1 MKATISLNASG
12 IIYWMV
18 FIHNKNYTTLDYSK
32 AYGGQYL
39 SFYTGWTSSGKKVVS
54 TATLSLELD
63 IVEYLDVEE
72 NNCPPLPDTNKDFD
86 LDRCLAQY
94 YADKLGCLCPWESSS
109 VIAQF
114 PTCDTASQYRGK

>member
-1 MKATISLNASG
+1 
-12 IIYWMV
+12 MV
-18 FIHNKNYTTLDYSK
+18 FIHNKNYATLDFTK

-39 SFYTGWTSSGKKVVS
+39 SFSTGWTSSGKKYVS

-72 NNCPPLPDTNKDFD
+72 NNCPSLPDTNKDFD

-94 YADKLGCLCPWESSS
+94 YANKLGCSSPWESS
-109 VIAQF
+109 ALNGEF
-114 PTCDTASQYRGK
+114 PICDTASQYTGNLIVTL